1 MVKVWVPV
9 VALLL
14 TVTVSVDVPDPVTEV
29 GLKVAVTLPGTPDTL
44 RGCDFLDFCEK
55 PVLKTKH
62 LRAKNSLVFKKVTSS
77 QVDCSCKSVLAGDGD
92 RVD

>member
-29 GLKVAVTLPGTPDTL
+29 GLKVAVTLAGTPLTL
-44 RGCDFLDFCEK
+44 RLTVPANPFW
-55 PVLKTKH
+55 PVM
-62 LRAKNSLVFKKVTSS
+62 VT
-77 QVDCSCKSVLAGDGD
+77 V
-92 RVD
+92 